1 MELIILNFFRTNNK
15 VFEVWSNLEN
25 EENVTTCDTSDKGL
39 LSQLC
44 KELIN
49 WKIMKRNN
57 PIIWS
62 IEKRHKNSLKNKNGS
77 DTILK
82 ILNIINQ

>member
-1 MELIILNFFRTNNK
+1 
-15 VFEVWSNLEN
+15 
-25 EENVTTCDTSDKGL
+25 
-39 LSQLC
+39 
-44 KELIN
+44 
-49 WKIMKRNN
+49 MKRNN